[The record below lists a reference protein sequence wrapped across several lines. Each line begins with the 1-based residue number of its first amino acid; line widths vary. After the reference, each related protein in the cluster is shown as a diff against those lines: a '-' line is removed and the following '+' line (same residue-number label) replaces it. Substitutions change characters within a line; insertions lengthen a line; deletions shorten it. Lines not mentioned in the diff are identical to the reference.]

1 MATDSL
7 NLDASHPWP
16 GLASYDESASAFFHG
31 REEETAALARLIRQ
45 APLTVLYGRSGLGKS
60 SLLMAGLFPL
70 LREQAHLPVYLRLDF
85 SDHAREAPIEQVA
98 RRLAEE
104 IAAAG
109 LEGPPRQLGESLW
122 HWLHRQDFELWSSD
136 NRLWTPVLVLD
147 QFEELFSR
155 SGGNMQRISEVFDA
169 LADLAEN
176 RLERGVADSRRG
188 RDGLDLI
195 SQRYRM
201 LLSFREDFLPDI
213 RAWRRQV
220 PSLLRNDLRLVPM
233 TRNQAVAA
241 VRRAGAAV
249 LAPGAADQLC
259 DFVGALGASRQHAD
273 DGSTTISGR
282 RDELTIEPA
291 LLSLCGEQLVRR
303 LKPGQKIDRALLA
316 SAGFDILE
324 GFYRDALADMPDSVH
339 RFIEEHLLQGDR
351 TRGSYARDE
360 ALAQGFITADQLAV
374 LTTQRRLLRV
384 AQEGG
389 VPRIELIHD
398 RLVDV
403 VRAARDRRAAK
414 RQAEA
419 GREAERLEAE
429 RRLAA
434 EQAQRLASE
443 QRARQVAEASAR
455 SLRRSRTGLAVAFG
469 LVLVMLTTALWQ
481 TWQVTLAR
489 DDTQAALVQARE
501 ALARAEQEKLV
512 AEVARKAA
520 IEQAQ
525 LAEERRR
532 QSTLLANY
540 GWVGEA
546 GKGLDESRVQEA
558 LRADEALKSLRA
570 PAQADPRPSPA
581 GTDRP
586 PRPRT
591 SPAPPPRTSGF
602 RDLSPAEPAA
612 PRAGPRVSIEL
623 FAKDVD
629 QGKVDE
635 ALGDLGYPISRP
647 RARLDSTPTNAI
659 WYGSAVPEE
668 DVRVVALA
676 LMRAGVALREIAP
689 IRDTPGKRDLPLIQV
704 GASVRVKDAPAWSVE
719 RVLAYRVER

>member
-1 MATDSL
+1 MAADAL
-7 NLDASHPWP
+7 QLDAAHPWP
-16 GLASYDESASAFFHG
+16 GLASYDESAQAFFHG
-31 REEETAALARLIRQ
+31 REDETAALARLIRQ

-85 SDHAREAPIEQVA
+85 SDHAREAPMEQIA

-195 SQRYRM
+195 GQRYRM

-213 RAWRRQV
+213 RAWQRQV

-233 TRNQAVAA
+233 TRDQAAAA

-249 LAPGAADQLC
+249 LAPGAADQLV

-282 RDELTIEPA
+282 RAQLTIEPA

-303 LKPGQKIDRALLA
+303 LVPGKKIDRDLLA

-324 GFYRDALADMPDSVH
+324 GFYRDALADLPDSVH
-339 RFIEEHLLQGDR
+339 SFIEEHLLQGDR

-360 ALAQGFITADQLAV
+360 ALAQGFITAEQLAV

-384 AQEGG
+384 AQDGG

-403 VRAARDRRAAK
+403 VRAARDRRAAQ

-443 QRARQVAEASAR
+443 QRARQMAEASAR

-469 LVLVMLTTALWQ
+469 LALLMLGTALWQ
-481 TWQVTLAR
+481 AWQATLAR
-489 DDTQAALVQARE
+489 DDTQKALVKAQE
-501 ALARAEQEKLV
+501 ALSLAEDEKRVANAARN
-512 AEVARKAA
+512 AA
-520 IEQAQ
+520 IEQAS

-532 QSTLLANY
+532 QATLLASY
-540 GWVGEA
+540 GWVA
-546 GKGLDESRVQEA
+546 DTRKGLDETRVQEA
-558 LRADEALKSLRA
+558 LRADEALRSLRGA
-570 PAQADPRPSPA
+570 PAATASLPGRTRAITVPPSAPIGA
-581 GTDRP
+581 GG
-586 PRPRT
+586 
-591 SPAPPPRTSGF
+591 S
-602 RDLSPAEPAA
+602 AEPRGAA
-612 PRAGPRVSIEL
+612 RFAGPEVSIEL

-635 ALGDLGYPISRP
+635 ALRALGYPISRP
-647 RARLDSTPTNAI
+647 RARLDSAPTNTI
-659 WYGSAVPEE
+659 WYGSAVPDE

-704 GASVRVKDAPAWSVE
+704 GTSLRVKDAPVWSVD
-719 RVLAYRVER
+719 RVMAHQVRR